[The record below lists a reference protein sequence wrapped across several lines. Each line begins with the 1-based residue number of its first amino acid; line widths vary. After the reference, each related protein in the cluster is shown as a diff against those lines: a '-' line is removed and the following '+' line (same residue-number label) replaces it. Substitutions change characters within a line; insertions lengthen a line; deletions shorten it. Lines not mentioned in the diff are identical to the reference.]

1 MLYATFDDLR
11 NEIADE
17 IKVELIALGQE
28 PMPSDDVIGL
38 KVKDAMR
45 EAIRDRNY
53 PDGYSE
59 TRMLADIEKFYIN
72 IKAKAFCKINQIGME
87 FETSHT
93 ENGFARTFI
102 EYQKLSQGINPIA
115 RIM

>member
-53 PDGYSE
+53 PDGCRRGKPRLLEDDGSL
-59 TRMLADIEKFYIN
+59 RRRPDPGVL
-72 IKAKAFCKINQIGME
+72 
-87 FETSHT
+87 
-93 ENGFARTFI
+93 
-102 EYQKLSQGINPIA
+102 
-115 RIM
+115 